1 MPPWPGRISRE
12 RGRALH
18 RLIGM
23 RRKTQIVLAITFMV
37 AALVCSFSYIYI
49 SYILRQKI
57 AYTHDTA
64 SSLESQIA
72 YIAAQAVIPDLAD
85 TKVDTNNPAKV
96 RRAITEYLAT
106 NLDLNTILESV
117 VGWPMIYDAAI

>member
-1 MPPWPGRISRE
+1 
-12 RGRALH
+12 
-18 RLIGM
+18 
-23 RRKTQIVLAITFMV
+23 MV

-57 AYTHDTA
+57 TYTHDTA
-64 SSLESQIA
+64 ASLESQIA
-72 YIAAQAVIPDLAD
+72 YIAAQAAIPDLAD

-96 RRAITEYLAT
+96 RRAITDYLAT

-117 VGWPMIYDAAI
+117 VGWPMIYDAAIVDTRW